1 MMFDLIS
8 ALTLLC
14 LRCMFFHFDVRREQR
29 PVWNVLSERNA
40 EAHVW
45 NTNIHLEGPAAE
57 SQAPCEVGGRPE
69 DKPARAP
76 PDLAQYFDPTAS
88 LQSQTCT
95 NCCLSH
101 ALQVRQLQ
109 SNDHFSLY
117 NMLRITFAFLLT
129 EPPFNHWLVLFS
141 TVFSLYFILFF

>member
-1 MMFDLIS
+1 MFDLIS
-8 ALTLLC
+8 ALTLPC
-14 LRCMFFHFDVRREQR
+14 LTCMFLHFDVRREQR
-29 PVWNVLSERNA
+29 PVWNILSERNA

-57 SQAPCEVGGRPE
+57 SQAPCEAGGRPE

-88 LQSQTCT
+88 LQSQTCA

-109 SNDHFSLY
+109 LTTLVSKTCCVLHLLFYSLSHLSTADLY
-117 NMLRITFAFLLT
+117 F
-129 EPPFNHWLVLFS
+129 FS
-141 TVFSLYFILFF
+141 TVFSLYFYIF